1 LAREF
6 LTGDT
11 PVRIME
17 ALCEGG
23 AGGSVEFGSELP
35 LFCREAL
42 SAYPGGSA
50 NGANATLP
58 EGSRESLPQLDPD
71 FLREDGPLDT
81 FQVANVSDAS
91 ALCSLLDMYVVPT
104 GQFHRER
111 SISVGEGLPSSE
123 LSHSMLA
130 SLEEMLNEKARK
142 EGRDEVN
149 IAAPSGL
156 VNTHSI
162 VSGAQLRCPAG
173 HQCMPDLTMDVFLIA
188 SVGVGGCK
196 PCLPGSYCPQGS
208 MNDDGLLFGS
218 ATVNLCPPGFYCPDP
233 TQIFGCPAGYFCP
246 SGSVRPYSCAN
257 MTFQG
262 ASLKGNF
269 CPSYS
274 TTPFGV
280 CRAGFYCPDV
290 SQKIVCPRGYFCP
303 PQTVEPLKC
312 PPLSACRGNK
322 RRPEVSMSAVI
333 GILSVIAGLA
343 VLVLLYSR
351 WLRRMQARKLERSRK
366 DGRKW
371 TLMKTLGAKLGATAD
386 QMASISK
393 YNSFSANVTQ
403 INVIV
408 ENLSMFLLHSPLRQ
422 DPPKKILDKVNLTFP
437 VGSLNAILGSSGA
450 GKTTLLKA
458 VVGKLASR
466 AFPTGALKYQIVT
479 HDVTIDVFK
488 SPRIRQNCITRGRV
502 RTQARARAIDIG
514 VGYVPQD
521 NLVQEILTVYENILF
536 SAKMRLPERIP
547 MSKRKAIVWDTIA
560 VLGLSHIQGVKVGN
574 PHAGG
579 ISGGECRR
587 VSIGVELA
595 ACPSVLILDEPTSG
609 LDSAASNEVMS
620 CLKKMANLG
629 VTVVASIHQPRYS
642 TFLLFDYVHLLLR
655 GGKVVYSGPAKDT
668 EGYFRDLGFTPPRM
682 ENPADFFLDVMSGI
696 SKRFGDEDFDPTVL
710 PGLWNN
716 RKNSPRSASK
726 LRSEGSGG
734 SLSSDGRNSSPRGS
748 RGSRIGRTLSKSLDD
763 SLVLSTTPRRVALLN
778 AAQPRMS
785 NDDSAAVRRTP
796 TRLLD
801 IPPTPRWLEMLG
813 EQFDSLDVEGRGYIN
828 KYELLSLLEG
838 VGQNCTAEEI
848 AQLVGYFD
856 MDGDGKIERREYL
869 LRWTRNYWTQE
880 FSSLI
885 SKTLVL
891 DTNLPVDP
899 PAGVDELMETPLPG
913 GGVRESRIS
922 SLGSVSVASK
932 TSQRP
937 LLVSS
942 VRDEKGPSKAA
953 TGCMPMSSASEL
965 SSGRTGLLQS
975 SKQFLILIKR
985 DSVKWVRQIPMKAL
999 DFLSI
1004 AGVAAVLGMVKRKD
1018 NNGILGALQGFFIAN
1033 MFLGILSAVWSV
1045 QHVGR
1050 ELNIAQRE
1058 AGGAVSVP
1066 ALFSTLTGL
1075 NSVIDV
1081 VIRSLVFSVLYHPLV
1096 GFSIPYGEYLLLVL
1110 GVTWSCSGLGYLSAV
1125 AIPQSTSMVFAV
1137 SLTYLMG
1144 GVLNGVEPSMAEL
1157 RRGSSPIYLWL
1168 VWPSYARWAAEAM
1181 TLGEFRNL
1189 NQFKVKESKDL
1200 RLELGYQEQNWLYGI
1215 LFLYIS
1221 GAVYRVVAYFFFSHR
1236 MKQ

>member
-1 LAREF
+1 
-6 LTGDT
+6 
-11 PVRIME
+11 
-17 ALCEGG
+17 
-23 AGGSVEFGSELP
+23 

-42 SAYPGGSA
+42 SGAYT
-50 NGANATLP
+50 GATNASVP
-58 EGSRESLPQLDPD
+58 EGRLEALPQLDPD
-71 FLREDGPLDT
+71 FLREDGPLET
-81 FQVANVSDAS
+81 FQVANASDSS

-104 GQFHRER
+104 GQIYREK
-111 SISVGEGLPSSE
+111 SVSVGEGLPSSE

-130 SLEEMLNEKARK
+130 SLEKLLNEKARK
-142 EGRDEVN
+142 EGREQVN

-162 VSGAQLRCPAG
+162 VTGAQLRCPAG
-173 HQCMPDLTMDVFLIA
+173 YQCMPDLTMDVFLIA
-188 SVGVGGCK
+188 SVGVGACS
-196 PCLPGSYCPQGS
+196 PCIPGTYCPQGS

-246 SGSVRPYSCAN
+246 SGSVRPYSCTN

-262 ASLKGNF
+262 VSLVGNF

-274 TTPFGV
+274 PTPFGV
-280 CRAGFYCPDV
+280 CRAGHYCPDA

-303 PQTVEPLKC
+303 PQSIEPQKC
-312 PPLSACRGNK
+312 PPLSACQGQK
-322 RRPEVSMSAVI
+322 RRPEVSFSAVI
-333 GILSVIAGLA
+333 GILTVIFGLGA
-343 VLVLLYSR
+343 LVLLYSW
-351 WLRRMQARKLERSRK
+351 WLRRMQARKLDRSRK
-366 DGRKW
+366 EGRKW
-371 TLMKTLGAKLGATAD
+371 TLMKTLGTKLGATSD

-393 YNSFSANVTQ
+393 YNSFSTNVTQ
-403 INVIV
+403 INVVV
-408 ENLSMFLLHSPLRQ
+408 ENLSMFLLHSALRR
-422 DPPKKILDKVNLTFP
+422 DPPKKILDRVNLTFP

-466 AFPTGALKYQIVT
+466 AFPTGSLKYQIVS
-479 HDVTIDVFK
+479 HNLTIDVFK
-488 SPRIRQNCITRGRV
+488 SPRIRKNCVTRGRI

-547 MSKRKAIVWDTIA
+547 MTKRKAIVWDTIA

-668 EGYFRDLGFTPPRM
+668 EGYFRDLGFKPPRM

-696 SKRFGDEDFDPTVL
+696 SKRYGDEEFDPTEL
-710 PGLWNN
+710 PGLWEN
-716 RKNSPRSASK
+716 RKSSPRSSAPGK
-726 LRSEGSGG
+726 LLSQGSGDSLSSGG
-734 SLSSDGRNSSPRGS
+734 SNRGARSPRAVGS
-748 RGSRIGRTLSKSLDD
+748 RGSLGRTLSKSLDD
-763 SLVLSTTPRRVALLN
+763 SLVLSTTPRRAALFKPHSRK
-778 AAQPRMS
+778 AT
-785 NDDSAAVRRTP
+785 DDTLAVVRRTP

-813 EQFDSLDVEGRGYIN
+813 EQFDAMDPEGRGYIN
-828 KYELLSLLEG
+828 KQELSTLLEG
-838 VGQNCTAEEI
+838 VGQNCTVDEI
-848 AQLVGYFD
+848 AQLVEYFD
-856 MDGDGKIERREYL
+856 LDGDGKIERREYL

-891 DTNLPVDP
+891 DTNVPVEA
-899 PAGVDELMETPLPG
+899 PAGVEELLEAPPSSKDAAL
-913 GGVRESRIS
+913 VSRTS
-922 SLGSVSVASK
+922 SLGSQRVG
-932 TSQRP
+932 SQRP
-937 LLVSS
+937 LLVTS
-942 VRDEKGPSKAA
+942 VKGNKEPQRSPS
-953 TGCMPMSSASEL
+953 GCLPGMSAIQA
-965 SSGRTGLLQS
+965 SSGRTGLSQS
-975 SKQFLILIKR
+975 TKQFFILIKR
-985 DSVKWVRQIPMKAL
+985 DSIKWVRQIPMKAL

-1004 AGVAAVLGMVKRKD
+1004 ALVGAILGIVKRKD
-1018 NNGILGALQGFFIAN
+1018 NTGVLGALQGFFIAN

-1081 VIRSLVFSVLYHPLV
+1081 VIRSLVFSILYHPLV
-1096 GFSIPYGEYLLLVL
+1096 GFSIPYGEYFFLVL
-1110 GVTWSCSGLGYLSAV
+1110 GVTWSTSGLGYLSAV
-1125 AIPQSTSMVFAV
+1125 AIPESTSMVFAV

-1157 RRGSSPIYLWL
+1157 RRNNSPIYLWL

-1181 TLGEFRNL
+1181 TLGEYRNL

-1200 RLELGYQEQNWLYGI
+1200 HLDLGYREENWFYGL

-1221 GAVYRVVAYFFFSHR
+1221 GAVYRLLAYFFFQRR